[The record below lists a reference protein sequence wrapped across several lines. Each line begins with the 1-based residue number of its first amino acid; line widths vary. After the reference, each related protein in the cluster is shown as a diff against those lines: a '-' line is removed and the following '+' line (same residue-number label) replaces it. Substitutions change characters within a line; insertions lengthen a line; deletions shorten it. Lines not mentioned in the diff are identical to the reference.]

1 MSWKVTIWVS
11 SSGIP
16 RIGIRGIK
24 DWKTEADDYDMI
36 YGSQIPHRCVVYDNE
51 QKRYRITTPREAKK
65 LGLSFLKF

>member
-24 DWKTEADDYDMI
+24 DWKDEADDYDII
-36 YGSQIPHRCVVYDNE
+36 YGSQIPHRCVVYDNKE
-51 QKRYRITTPREAKK
+51 NRYRIYTPREAKK
-65 LGLSFLKF
+65 LGLSFLEF